1 MQSLAR
7 FLPDLATKKYAEID
21 VKVSWSCSVSLSF
34 FTFSH
39 YFSFFVVGS
48 FAEIVFHLNNFS
60 FFIFYQYSF
69 NYLFMYLF
77 IDWLIRTFSKLTCKK
92 DHDICIFR
100 LFSWRLCVFTA
111 ALLED
116 ISKLA
121 ALSGCIRQLNEKKHY
136 YWLKENLK

>member
-7 FLPDLATKKYAEID
+7 FLPDLAAKKYAEID

-48 FAEIVFHLNNFS
+48 FAEIVFHLIVFHFLS
-60 FFIFYQYSF
+60 IFIQ
-69 NYLFMYLF
+69 LFIYVL
-77 IDWLIRTFSKLTCKK
+77 IDWLIRNFSKLTCKK